1 MPRRKNNLTKEKIV
15 KLIKEGRGQGE
26 KENYIPWS
34 QIGDFSSLGRGN
46 RVNAPNSK
54 RVHHFHSDLER
65 DYFFYTIWNDD
76 VDDLRE
82 QYPLRPAKE
91 IISIAKELHYK
102 PPKPYK
108 SGCDFIMSTDMF
120 VTIKINHKKVEK
132 AYSVKYKKDLKRK
145 RVLEKLAIEETYW
158 GYRDVPYEIIT
169 EDSFN
174 RMAARNISFL
184 FSHAILK
191 PEISEEVIDH
201 IYNELVDAI
210 FYHKDKGVRLCEIC
224 KGIDI
229 NKGYE
234 NGFTLRFFYY
244 YAALKDIPIKL
255 EHLIVGTCIIDEV
268 VDFVTFE
275 NMMKGEMENGDI
287 V

>member
-1 MPRRKNNLTKEKIV
+1 
-15 KLIKEGRGQGE
+15 
-26 KENYIPWS
+26 
-34 QIGDFSSLGRGN
+34 
-46 RVNAPNSK
+46 
-54 RVHHFHSDLER
+54 
-65 DYFFYTIWNDD
+65 
-76 VDDLRE
+76 
-82 QYPLRPAKE
+82 LRPAKE

-102 PPKPYK
+102 PPKPYE

-120 VTIKINHKKVEK
+120 VTIKINHKIVEK
-132 AYSVKYKKDLKRK
+132 AYSVKYKKDLKKK

-191 PEISEEVIDH
+191 PEIREEVIDH

-210 FYHKDKGVRLCEIC
+210 FYYKDKGIRLCEIC

-229 NKGYE
+229 KNGYE
-234 NGFTLRFFYY
+234 MGFTLRFFYY
-244 YAALKDIPIKL
+244 FAALKDIPVRL

-275 NMMKGEMENGDI
+275 NMMKEEMEDGDI

>member
-1 MPRRKNNLTKEKIV
+1 MPRRKNNLTKKKIA
-15 KLIKEGRGQGE
+15 KWIKEGRGQGE
-26 KENYIPWS
+26 KEKYIPWL

-46 RVNAPNSK
+46 RVNVPNNK

-91 IISIAKELHYK
+91 IISIAKELGYK
-102 PPKPYK
+102 PPKRYD
-108 SGCDFIMSTDMF
+108 SGCDYIMSTDMF
-120 VTIKINHKKVEK
+120 VTIKMYNVKVEK
-132 AYSVKYKKDLKRK
+132 AYSVKYKMELKKR

-158 GYRDVPYEIIT
+158 GYRDVPYEIVT

-210 FYHKDKGVRLCEIC
+210 FYYKDKGVRLCEIC
-224 KGIDI
+224 KGIDVK
-229 NKGYE
+229 NGYE
-234 NGFTLRFFYY
+234 MGFTLRFFYY
-244 YAALKDIPIKL
+244 YSALKDIAVKL
-255 EHLIVGTCIIDEV
+255 ERLIVGTSIIDEV
-268 VDFVTFE
+268 VDYETFG
-275 NMMKGEMENGDI
+275 NMMRGEMVNGDI
-287 V
+287 M